1 MFQRMQGY
9 GLTLTA
15 VFLRV
20 LFLWSAVVPASGLP
34 FLTRL
39 EENGTLHDGKRV
51 FVPRGANYIRL
62 NASQG
67 GSGPY
72 DPTNP
77 VYHSTFSPIYFNAT
91 EARSLLSRLRGNGY
105 NIVRVF
111 VDVGAPNRNDGVVKG
126 NYLSP
131 KYMENVAVFVD
142 IAASLQIYTVPTLF
156 MFPLYTTRYG
166 CNATATES
174 KSFQFPNDVVFVKGC
189 VKAKEDYA
197 RDFVQD
203 LKNRLGGD
211 LSSLAFVSIQNELN
225 INLGV
230 NPFAQGFSYS
240 VEAADGVLYNMSRAN
255 ERQTMFENCTRY
267 WASSVRAAIKAVSP
281 QTLVGVGM
289 FTYSAVG
296 RAFASSKALP
306 PCTPS
311 AEDCRVPPRP
321 SVLERCVDI
330 LDLHVY
336 QAPGLGSL
344 KADLDSSDW
353 ESLALNSAAIVMGE
367 FGAWRKNP
375 SVFSNETTAAKAMVH
390 QQVQSCK
397 FSFQGW
403 LFWTADTWE
412 QPRLWNFKSAPKI
425 ELDLAPT
432 FRPNPC
438 QAGGK

>member
-1 MFQRMQGY
+1 MQGY
-9 GLTLTA
+9 RLSLTA
-15 VFLRV
+15 VFLRL
-20 LFLWSAVVPASGLP
+20 LFFLSAVSGLP
-34 FLTRL
+34 FLRRL
-39 EENGTLHDGKRV
+39 EENRTLHDGERI

-72 DPTNP
+72 DPTKP

-91 EARSLLSRLRGNGY
+91 EARNLLFQLQGKGY

-111 VDVGAPNRNDGVVKG
+111 IDVGAPNRDDGVVKG

-131 KYMENVAVFVD
+131 KYMENVAVFVK

-156 MFPLYTTRYG
+156 MFPIFTARYG

-174 KSFQFPNDVVFVKGC
+174 KSFQFPNNIVFIKGC
-189 VKAKEDYA
+189 VKAKEDYV

-203 LKNRLGGD
+203 LKHRLGGD

-230 NPFAQGFSYS
+230 NPFAHGFSHI
-240 VEAADGVLYNMSRAN
+240 VEAADGALYNMSRAD
-255 ERQTMFENCTRY
+255 ERLAMFENCTRY
-267 WASSVRAAIKAVSP
+267 WASGVRAAIKAVSP

-296 RAFASSKALP
+296 RAFSSSKALP

-311 AEDCRVPPRP
+311 DGDCRVPPRP
-321 SVLERCVDI
+321 SVLERYVDI
-330 LDLHVY
+330 LDVHVY
-336 QAPGLGSL
+336 QVPGWGGL

-353 ESLALNSAAIVMGE
+353 ESLALNAAAIVMGE

-375 SVFSNETTAAKAMVH
+375 SMFLNATTAAKAMVH

-425 ELDLAPT
+425 ELELAPT

-438 QAGGK
+438 WTGGK